1 MPYVWCFARVFAQN
15 AHAEAFM
22 KGRLYANRVSHFR
35 KIEDDSERGDEYEA
49 TKLLMPSEMSLTP
62 TDASTG
68 ESFPTHHIS
77 PSELAGPIEI
87 RPNVHS
93 NCNMLCLY
101 AAYVTDDEANNLG
114 PGDRKQLEQL
124 LRPPRRMNEF
134 GNHAVVISDPV
145 AFLRRVRKAAL
156 DKGYGYKAD
165 FVEYYDPE
173 DQPSVDL
180 FDAKL
185 VFLKR
190 RIYDYQREFRILIDT
205 HTRGSYAIELDVG
218 DLGRMASRVNFSQIS
233 S

>member
-1 MPYVWCFARVFAQN
+1 MPYVWYFARVFAQN

-22 KGRLYANRVSHFR
+22 KGRLYANRVSYFR
-35 KIEDDSERGDEYEA
+35 KIEDDTERGDEYEA
-49 TKLLMPSEMSLTP
+49 TKLLTPSEMSLTP

-68 ESFPTHHIS
+68 EAFPTHYIS

-101 AAYVTDDEANNLG
+101 AAYVTDEEANSLG
-114 PGDRKQLEQL
+114 PGDKKQLEQL

-134 GNHAVVISDPV
+134 GNHAVVIREPRV
-145 AFLRRVRKAAL
+145 FLGRVRKTAL
-156 DKGYGYKAD
+156 DKGYGYWAG
-165 FVEYYDPE
+165 FVEYYDLE
-173 DQPSVDL
+173 DQPAVEL

-190 RIYDYQREFRILIDT
+190 RSYDYQREFRILIDT
-205 HTRGSYAIELDVG
+205 HTRGCDAIELDVG
-218 DLGRMASRVNFSQIS
+218 DLGRMARRVDFSQIS
-233 S
+233 A